1 MGFFNRKKENVK
13 EITKV
18 EPEIVTKDAT
28 AEIPQVPIDNI
39 GTALFG
45 GYFGGTTASG
55 VTVTTQ
61 TVLQLSAAYACI
73 NFISTD
79 IGKLPLHLQQETNG
93 GWTVNKDHPLTKVL
107 KKPNKRNDLVK
118 LLTQVAFSFLLGGNG
133 YIVIVRDSQG
143 TPINLVPVN
152 DWQVSVQE
160 RTNGDRYYYV
170 NNCRLLCGYKTSF
183 PKQKGSNRTIR
194 EEDMIHIENNS
205 LYSNIQGSSPI
216 EMASDVFGLGLA
228 AQETAARAFQNG
240 TSFTGFLKV
249 LGNTNPKETAQMQ
262 EAWNRAQATIVNA
275 GRTPV
280 IPGDVDYVNLATS
293 PAELQLL
300 EAREQITKEI
310 ARMYKVPGHKL
321 GFNETDKAANM
332 EQQERAYISDALET
346 ITRQLEEQLDIKML
360 FDSEIG
366 KLRFKFDFSKVIS
379 ADQLQRYQSYAIGIT
394 NGFLNRDEVRELEGY
409 APIPDG
415 EGEEF
420 LTPTY
425 TAKQDGTGSLNTTGE
440 TDGEN

>member
-1 MGFFNRKKENVK
+1 
-13 EITKV
+13 
-18 EPEIVTKDAT
+18 
-28 AEIPQVPIDNI
+28 
-39 GTALFG
+39 
-45 GYFGGTTASG
+45 
-55 VTVTTQ
+55 
-61 TVLQLSAAYACI
+61 
-73 NFISTD
+73 
-79 IGKLPLHLQQETNG
+79 
-93 GWTVNKDHPLTKVL
+93 
-107 KKPNKRNDLVK
+107 
-118 LLTQVAFSFLLGGNG
+118 
-133 YIVIVRDSQG
+133 
-143 TPINLVPVN
+143 
-152 DWQVSVQE
+152 
-160 RTNGDRYYYV
+160 
-170 NNCRLLCGYKTSF
+170 
-183 PKQKGSNRTIR
+183 
-194 EEDMIHIENNS
+194 
-205 LYSNIQGSSPI
+205 
-216 EMASDVFGLGLA
+216 
-228 AQETAARAFQNG
+228 
-240 TSFTGFLKV
+240 
-249 LGNTNPKETAQMQ
+249 MQ